1 MPFSGHPRSGHTPS
15 LTTNVSV
22 ISSMWTP
29 IASPSVSKPSSTYTR
44 PPTLPSPLIS
54 STSRTSLGGVATR
67 GPHGSTLSPH
77 HLHAHSQVRRVQSEK
92 DHLTYQDRL
101 AKQAQVQRRM
111 NGILHHTES
120 APEITGASDVA
131 SGPYA
136 KLPRAVSGAMKRTN
150 QVYPLTRDG
159 SQLEVKIECVDPAQS
174 SVTSSH
180 IPAAA
185 PLMLANQNAAA
196 RNAASQRDLKGLST
210 ELKSSVPALSPKG
223 FAEERKKFIS
233 EAQSWSKQVDSELA
247 KKKKEG
253 TPQMGGVSSHGDT
266 NKEQLSLGIFASRVS
281 QPSLSSKFSLEE
293 QEKLLRQHF
302 EFQQQQQQQL
312 QVTRGGP
319 HINPVVTS
327 SKAPHSPLSISTT
340 HPSHTHSSYVPS
352 KVSPHQ
358 PSPSPSKSPLSQYH
372 TSTAAAATPSLFPFL
387 SQAAAN
393 LVNPAANFVCNP
405 SISQYQ
411 AALLNPLY
419 QVAMQQLLSS
429 QIQGANPMLTS
440 GPSILQSLVDKVPIF
455 LPDGSITFIPTSST
469 AQGSVTASET
479 AGGTGAK
486 EISADRGLA
495 KSPDATSS
503 SHKRVRS
510 PEASD
515 IWGSPPKRRRSSSLP
530 DITQLPPQLP
540 SQNSPLKEAIKEED
554 DVGVAMGIPMV
565 PDEPRL
571 RQLAPPTMI
580 HIPQDMKLGDP
591 MIGFPTPP
599 QSSPL
604 VGNFALSPIVLS
616 SGGFQ
621 PMTPVTP
628 NQEHFGAEE
637 LQELVEAGSA
647 QTPLPPSPEGSVLP
661 PCKSQFHML

>member
-1 MPFSGHPRSGHTPS
+1 M
-15 LTTNVSV
+15 
-22 ISSMWTP
+22 
-29 IASPSVSKPSSTYTR
+29 
-44 PPTLPSPLIS
+44 
-54 STSRTSLGGVATR
+54 
-67 GPHGSTLSPH
+67 
-77 HLHAHSQVRRVQSEK
+77 QSEK

-101 AKQAQVQRRM
+101 AKQAQIQRRI
-111 NGILHHTES
+111 NGVLHHTES
-120 APEITGASDVA
+120 APEITGPSDVVVP
-131 SGPYA
+131 GPYA
-136 KLPRAVSGAMKRTN
+136 KLPRPVSADMKRGMTMN
-150 QVYPLTRDG
+150 QVYPLARDG
-159 SQLEVKIECVDPAQS
+159 SQLEVKIECVDQS
-174 SVTSSH
+174 MTSSYN
-180 IPAAA
+180 PATAA
-185 PLMLANQNAAA
+185 LISASQNAAA
-196 RNAASQRDLKGLST
+196 LNAAAQRDYQGLSA
-210 ELKSSVPALSPKG
+210 ELRSSVPALSPKG
-223 FAEERKKFIS
+223 FAEERRKFIS

-247 KKKKEG
+247 KKKNEG
-253 TPQMGGVSSHGDT
+253 TPQIMGGSSHGDT
-266 NKEQLSLGIFASRVS
+266 SKEQLSLGIFASRVS

-312 QVTRGGP
+312 QVTRGAS
-319 HINPVVTS
+319 HLNPVATS
-327 SKAPHSPLSISTT
+327 SKLPHIPLSISTA
-340 HPSHTHSSYVPS
+340 HPSHTHSSYAPS
-352 KVSPHQ
+352 KVSPHH
-358 PSPSPSKSPLSQYH
+358 PIPSPSKSPLGQYH
-372 TSTAAAATPSLFPFL
+372 TSSAAAAAPSLFPFL
-387 SQAAAN
+387 TQAAAS

-429 QIQGANPMLTS
+429 QIQGGNAMLAAS

-469 AQGSVTASET
+469 AQGSATAMEAP
-479 AGGTGAK
+479 AGVGGKDT
-486 EISADRGLA
+486 SADRGPV
-495 KSPDATSS
+495 KSPDGASS
-503 SHKRVRS
+503 GRKRTRS

-515 IWGSPPKRRRSSSLP
+515 IRGSPPKRRRSSSLP

-540 SQNSPLKEAIKEED
+540 PQTPPLKEAIKEED

-565 PDEPRL
+565 PEEPRL

-628 NQEHFGAEE
+628 NQEHFGPEE
-637 LQELVEAGSA
+637 LQELVEAGGA
-647 QTPLPPSPEGSVLP
+647 QTPLPPSPEGSILP
-661 PCKSQFHML
+661 PCKSQFCML